1 MTRDFGRVG
10 KQRLFSSVIVAVLR
24 VVKRLNEEAWRM
36 ILICGIMICAM
47 MTSSNGR
54 EKIIKIHRHRVMNV

>member
-1 MTRDFGRVG
+1 MTRDFGWVG
-10 KQRLFSSVIVAVLR
+10 KQRLFASVIVAVLR

-47 MTSSNGR
+47 MTSSNG
-54 EKIIKIHRHRVMNV
+54 